1 MIFGFSREIFAE
13 MFGKDNFLQKPEK
26 KTILSQFR
34 ILCQNSLS
42 NQKLQKELQVAG
54 AQKIANTAKRQS
66 GIF

>member
-1 MIFGFSREIFAE
+1 MIFGLRDGVFAE
-13 MFGKDNFLQKPEK
+13 MFGKDSFLQKPEK

-34 ILCQNSLS
+34 ILCQNSFS
-42 NQKLQKELQVAG
+42 NQKLQKELQVAC

>member
-1 MIFGFSREIFAE
+1 

>member
-13 MFGKDNFLQKPEK
+13 MFGKDNFSQKPE

-34 ILCQNSLS
+34 IMCQNSLS